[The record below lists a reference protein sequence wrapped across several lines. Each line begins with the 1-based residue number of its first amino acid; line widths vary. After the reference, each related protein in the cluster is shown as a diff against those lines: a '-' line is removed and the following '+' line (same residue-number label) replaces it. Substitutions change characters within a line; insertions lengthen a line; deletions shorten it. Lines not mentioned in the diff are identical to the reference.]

1 MADRVY
7 LGEATMPVVIDEA
20 LDSSSTNPVQNKV
33 VTQALAGKEA
43 TISDLATI
51 RSGAAL
57 GATSIQ
63 PSDVTSVYSPTGTA
77 PLNGVAVDSALSST
91 GGNPLFHYTFA
102 DHLFSNTNWLRA
114 DSFSWQ
120 DCSVYTSAYQHLV
133 NDIAGKTAETETI
146 GSIMITFYRA
156 TDGHKICL
164 ANQAGYVSDLYDATG
179 VAWYYILDTANTR
192 FKLPRGSH
200 GNIVEKSQN
209 GTEGCRVYSDG
220 WCEQWGQIS
229 LNQSVSPG
237 GYNVAS
243 VAFSKP
249 FANTF
254 YIVATNSFHDRFNT
268 GSNSKS
274 TDSMAVY
281 YVNDS
286 SNTYTI
292 SAVGWFACGYISSY
306 PTNSQYQYLYFYCGN
321 TVQSQTTID
330 VGQITETLNG
340 KADLDLS
347 NVNNTGKSTAAGWG
361 MPSDTYVDLT
371 LGASNSTY
379 TAPANGW
386 FMLEKLA
393 SGNSQELRFTNLSN
407 GLAGYAISPTNNA
420 TLDASVQCKKGDVA
434 RLYYTAGGNLNVFRF
449 VYAEGSKSEAN

>member
-91 GGNPLFHYTFA
+91 VGNPLFYYTFA

-114 DSFSWQ
+114 DTFSWQ
-120 DCSVYTSAYQHLV
+120 DGSVYTSAYQHLV
-133 NDIAGKTAETETI
+133 DDIAGKTSETETI
-146 GSIMITFYRA
+146 GSITITFYRA

-192 FKLPRGSH
+192 FKLPRMLPLGDTAPVI
-200 GNIVEKSQN
+200 GNGQTLGLYTMN
-209 GTEGCRVYSDG
+209 GTTRSNGGLYED
-220 WCEQWGQIS
+220 QN
-229 LNQSVSPG
+229 NQLC
-237 GYNVAS
+237 
-243 VAFSKP
+243 
-249 FANTF
+249 
-254 YIVATNSFHDRFNT
+254 VATGLYGTNVGTTYSGSSFPDNKGIGVTDDSTKSGLIADLSHT
-268 GSNSKS
+268 SNDGAYK
-274 TDSMAVY
+274 
-281 YVNDS
+281 
-286 SNTYTI
+286 
-292 SAVGWFACGYISSY
+292 
-306 PTNSQYQYLYFYCGN
+306 YLYFYCGN

-330 VGQITETLNG
+330 VGQITEALNG
-340 KADLDLS
+340 KADTDLG
-347 NVNNTGKSTAAGWG
+347 NVSATGKETAVGWG
-361 MPSDTYVDLT
+361 MPDYSAGISV
-371 LGASNSTY
+371 
-379 TAPANGW
+379 
-386 FMLEKLA
+386 
-393 SGNSQELRFTNLSN
+393 SGNGFTASADGIWYVLAYNTSAFFSYIVVNNITTACGISGTSGYQDQSAIAIYLS
-407 GLAGYAISPTNNA
+407 
-420 TLDASVQCKKGDVA
+420 KGDVV
-434 RLYYTAGGNLNVFRF
+434 TW
-449 VYAEGSKSEAN
+449 SANPSSISSSTFYPLKGAN